1 MSFSVV
7 NNKEDA
13 VTNLVGS
20 SVGSSLAQ
28 TQIET
33 QWQTSP
39 SKILTFKENEFLFRE
54 GQWPQGIYF
63 IRSGAVKVIVNRTLT
78 RGRMHSPE
86 YVSQVLG
93 AGDLIGHKSVLRGSM
108 QGESAKAMKPTEVQ
122 VYSMEGIQKIMK
134 GPHTVEKMIF
144 TQMLH
149 DLEMKEKNSQ
159 LHYLASVQER
169 IAYQLSLL
177 ANKFGVPHDDGL
189 HLNLKLTR
197 NELAQLAGTI
207 NESLSRHLT
216 EFKNEGILDLKGKEI
231 VVKNMGALMQRSGN
245 F

>member
-1 MSFSVV
+1 MAHS
-7 NNKEDA
+7 
-13 VTNLVGS
+13 
-20 SVGSSLAQ
+20 
-28 TQIET
+28 QIEPE
-33 QWQTSP
+33 WQTTP
-39 SKILTFKENEFLFRE
+39 SKILSFKENEFIFRE

-63 IRSGAVKVIVNRTLT
+63 IRSGAVKIIIHRSLT

-93 AGDLIGHKSVLRGSM
+93 AGDLIGHKSVLRGGVQS
-108 QGESAKAMKPTEVQ
+108 ENAKAMKPTEVQ
-122 VYSMEGIQKIMK
+122 VYSMESIQRIMK
-134 GPHTVEKMIF
+134 GPHSVEKMIF

-149 DLEMKEKNSQ
+149 DLELKEKNSQ

-177 ANKFGVPHDDGL
+177 ANKFGVPQEDGL
-189 HLNLKLTR
+189 HLSLKLTR

-216 EFKNEGILDLKGKEI
+216 EFKNDGILDLQGKEI
-231 VVKNMGALMQRSGN
+231 IVKNMGALMQKSGN